1 MHGIYQF
8 DEAVHAISVLKTPL
22 RTGFLPVSLVHARTK
37 LVDVYEVLP
46 VNAEEEGLPIGPYC
60 YTSFPPLNQDMQRVA
75 VVNELSASDVP
86 DISQLVTVDVES
98 ISGSARRD
106 SRDSESDSEQQ
117 QSIGVVR
124 VDGAFAISGSVSSD
138 NDDGSE
144 PSHPSGAHVDPS
156 GSTFVSIESI
166 ITPIIDTETDMTC
179 PAHFGEDS
187 EDEEV
192 VPDAETAEEVVPDA
206 ETAEEEEPHDPADAD
221 SSLSDDIGVETRPG
235 AVVTISDTVDD
246 VSSEDA
252 ADAPVQD
259 TAERQDDSDGS
270 HRFFVLFLHTRPFV
284 LNVCRIVILFFL
296 VRSSPHVEKS
306 SFQEDFS

>member
-106 SRDSESDSEQQ
+106 SRDNESNSEQQ
-117 QSIGVVR
+117 QSISVVR
-124 VDGAFAISGSVSSD
+124 VDGAFATSGSVSSD
-138 NDDGSE
+138 NDDDSE
-144 PSHPSGAHVDPS
+144 PSHPNGAHVGPS

-166 ITPIIDTETDMTC
+166 ITPVIDTETDITL
-179 PAHFGEDS
+179 PAHFGLDS
-187 EDEEV
+187 EHEEV
-192 VPDAETAEEVVPDA
+192 VPDAETS
-206 ETAEEEEPHDPADAD
+206 EEEEPHDPADD

-235 AVVTISDTVDD
+235 AVVTILDTEDD

-252 ADAPVQD
+252 ADAPVQY
-259 TAERQDDSDGS
+259 TAEQQDDSDGS
-270 HRFFVLFLHTRPFV
+270 HRFFVLFFPHTPIRAHCMSSRNP
-284 LNVCRIVILFFL
+284 FFL